1 MNRRS
6 IIAAAA
12 VFIIL
17 TAARF
22 CLPAS
27 SQYVDKNLKILVE
40 YDVDYGRSLRRA
52 PDKTAD
58 VVSADRTSAAPYT
71 LPAYKPRTIAEV
83 KMEQF
88 PPLTVAVSADETTD
102 DDNSAAEEKSDAQSE
117 AVAVFL
123 HSQEAF
129 SDYELPENVSYMYST
144 LPFDYSVPVSGTNSS
159 GFGYRLHPILNEVKF
174 HYGTDIAAWTG
185 VDVHAFAD
193 GTVSFSGYSESYG
206 NYIVIEHSDGWKS
219 LYAHCSTLYVSSGD
233 NVSAGDIISLVGA
246 TGAAT
251 GPHLHFELMHD
262 GIYINPEYYINAL

>member
-12 VFIIL
+12 VFIAL
-17 TAARF
+17 TTARF
-22 CLPAS
+22 CAPAF
-27 SQYVDKNLKILVE
+27 SQTVDADLKDLVE
-40 YDVDYGRSLRRA
+40 YDMEYGRYLRRGPSEA
-52 PDKTAD
+52 ANMDFAD
-58 VVSADRTSAAPYT
+58 STVVETYT
-71 LPAYKPRTIAEV
+71 IPVYKPRTISEV

-88 PPLTVAVSADETTD
+88 PPMTAGIPSDEAPSD
-102 DDNSAAEEKSDAQSE
+102 ENKAEEEEPEPHSE

-123 HSQEAF
+123 RSQEAF
-129 SDYELPENVSYMYST
+129 SDYVLPENVSYMYSA

-219 LYAHCSTLYVSSGD
+219 LYAHCSTLYVS
-233 NVSAGDIISLVGA
+233 AGESVRAGEIISLVGE

-262 GIYINPEYYINAL
+262 GIYINPEYYINAV